1 LPIINLGELTT
12 PQSAAALRLA
22 VGSRS
27 ETAAESLIASVLAS
41 AAARDDFLLVAAVD
55 DSREQESPS
64 SRVQA
69 AVLAQLLA
77 GRAAVVWTPQVADPC
92 IAAGSRSLALELLAA
107 VHAQLATRGVHLA
120 QVVAEP
126 GAPPPD
132 DFWQAAGYRHAGDLC
147 YVAIPVEQSNR
158 ASASKLPF
166 ALEIAPPDDTRL
178 AAILTQTYRGSLDC
192 PLVDGLREPADVL
205 AGYRTVGTY
214 RPEWW
219 LIARAHGQDVG
230 CLILADHPEQGHAE
244 LVYLGIAPPWRGRR
258 WGRLLT
264 AAALQLA
271 ARVGHERLVLAVDER
286 NGPARAQY
294 AAAGG
299 VEWDTRRI
307 WICDPRNPQV
317 SK

>member
-1 LPIINLGELTT
+1 LPIITLGELTT

-22 VGSRS
+22 AGSGS
-27 ETAAESLIASVLAS
+27 ETAAESLLASVLAS
-41 AAARDDFLLVAAVD
+41 AAARDDFLLVAAVY
-55 DSREQESPS
+55 DSPGQEST
-64 SRVQA
+64 A
-69 AVLAQLLA
+69 AGLEAAALAQLLA
-77 GRAAVVWTPQVADPC
+77 GRAAVVWPPQVAGPHS
-92 IAAGSRSLALELLAA
+92 AKESRSLALQLLAA
-107 VHAQLATRGVHLA
+107 VHAQLASRGVHLA
-120 QVVAEP
+120 QVVVKP

-147 YVAIPVEQSNR
+147 YVAIPVGQSSR
-158 ASASKLPF
+158 ASNSELPF
-166 ALEIAPPDDTRL
+166 SLEIAPPDDSRL
-178 AAILTQTYRGSLDC
+178 AAILAETYRGSLDC
-192 PLVDGLREPADVL
+192 PLVDGLREPTDVL
-205 AGYRTVGTY
+205 AGYRTVGVY

-230 CLILADHPEQGHAE
+230 CLIVADHPEQAHAE
-244 LVYLGIAPPWRGRR
+244 LVYLGIAPPWRGRN

-271 ARVGHERLVLAVDER
+271 AGVGRERLVLAVDER

-299 VEWDTRRI
+299 VVWDTRRI
-307 WICDPRNPQV
+307 WICDLRNPQV